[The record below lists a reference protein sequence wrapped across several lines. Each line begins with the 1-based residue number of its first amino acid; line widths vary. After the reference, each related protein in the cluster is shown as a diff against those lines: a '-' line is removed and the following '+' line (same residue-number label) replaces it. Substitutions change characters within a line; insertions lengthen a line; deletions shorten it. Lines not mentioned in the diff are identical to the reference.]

1 MIRVV
6 FIADF
11 FSNEING
18 GGENNDSVLINF
30 LRDKGIDVETIHS
43 QKITPQYIENSQEDE
58 VFIVSNFV
66 GLSEECKRVLEQSKK
81 YIIYEHDHKY
91 VRTRDPAKYVNYE
104 IPQNDIVNY
113 DLYKNAK
120 KVVVLSTICKEILER
135 ELKLTNVHSISTS
148 LWSKEKFEFI
158 RELNTDDSKLNK
170 TAVVESHNPTKGTPS
185 AVEFCR
191 HKNIE
196 FDLISSPD
204 QKEFLSTL
212 NQYENLVFI
221 PQVLETFCRLV
232 AEAKMLNCNVYTK
245 KTLLG
250 FMSEPF
256 SDQCDEELIST
267 LEGQVSAA
275 LDYFYDL
282 VIS

>member
-1 MIRVV
+1 MTRVV

-30 LRDKGIDVETIHS
+30 LRDKDIDVETVHA
-43 QKITPQYIENSQEDE
+43 QKVTPQYIDNSQEDE
-58 VFIVSNFV
+58 IFIVSNFI
-66 GLSEECKRVLEQSKK
+66 GLSEECKRILEQSKK

-91 VRTRDPAKYVNYE
+91 VPTRDPAKYVNYE
-104 IPQNDIVNY
+104 IPESEIINY
-113 DLYKNAK
+113 DFYKNAK

-135 ELKLTNVHSISTS
+135 ELKLNNVHSISTS

-170 TAVVESHNPTKGTPS
+170 AAVVESHNPTKGTPS

-191 HKNIE
+191 RKNIE

-232 AEAKMLNCNVYTK
+232 AEAKMLNCDVYTK
-245 KTLLG
+245 KPLLG
-250 FMSEPF
+250 FMSESF
-256 SDQCDEELIST
+256 SDQRGEELIIT
-267 LEGQVSAA
+267 LEEQVSRA
-275 LDYFYDL
+275 LNYFYDL
-282 VIS
+282 VV